1 MLIPLAVATLLMGA
15 PPVQVPEVT
24 NAAALKERMGAS
36 VLLVGQLERVPM
48 GKGNKQWNGT
58 GVVLDDDTVVYVT
71 YGPPPAGWEALLGA
85 RVRVEGTLRPSLS
98 EHEQSL
104 LAPHLRN
111 PGTPKKEERALS
123 KLVGSRVR
131 LAGTARDAKGGAVL
145 LIKDSPLY
153 LAGLESWPAEAT
165 GKQVAVGGTLVNRQY
180 LPEAKKNAKG
190 EWSQGAA
197 GTQLVL
203 ESPTW
208 RLLSPPE
215 EPKK

>member
-15 PPVQVPEVT
+15 PPVPVPEVT
-24 NAAALKERMGAS
+24 NTAAVKERMGAA
-36 VLLVGQLERVPM
+36 VVLVGQLERVPM
-48 GKGNKQWNGT
+48 GKGNKQWHGT

-71 YGPPPAGWEALLGA
+71 YGPPPAGWEPLLGA

-111 PGTPKKEERALS
+111 PGTPKKEERALG

-131 LAGTARDAKGGAVL
+131 LSGTARDAKGGAVL

-153 LAGLESWPAEAT
+153 LAGLESWPMEAN
-165 GKQVAVGGTLVNRQY
+165 GKLVAVGGTLVDRQY

-190 EWSQGAA
+190 EWSQGAE

-203 ESPTW
+203 EAPVW
-208 RLLSPPE
+208 RLLSAPE
-215 EPKK
+215 EAKK

>member
-1 MLIPLAVATLLMGA
+1 MLTALAVLMMGA
-15 PPVQVPEVT
+15 PPVPVPEVT
-24 NAAALKERMGAS
+24 NAAALKERMGAT
-36 VLLVGQLERVPM
+36 VVLVGQLERVPM
-48 GKGNKQWNGT
+48 GKGTKEWHGT

-71 YGPPPAGWEALLGA
+71 YGAPPAGWEKLVGV

-111 PGTPKKEERALS
+111 PGTPKKEERALG

-131 LAGTARDAKGGAVL
+131 LSGIARDAKGGAVL
-145 LIKDSPLY
+145 LVGASPLY
-153 LAGLESWPAEAT
+153 LAGLESWPMEAN
-165 GKQVAVGGTLVNRQY
+165 GRLVAVGGTLVDRQY

-190 EWSQGAA
+190 EWSQGAE

-203 ESPTW
+203 ESPSW
-208 RLLSPPE
+208 RVLAVPE